1 MANKNNLNIKL
12 KNMILKNF
20 TYLKFKNYKKY

>member
-1 MANKNNLNIKL
+1 MVNKKNLDIKL

-20 TYLKFKNYKKY
+20 TYLKFKYNKKY